1 MCLLEIKGNFG
12 GKMKINIINVP
23 VMYGS
28 DKNGTEYAP
37 RKLKEAGGLDFA
49 KKYGHEIVSTR
60 DVYIPISSYYHRF
73 DKNHRIKYLEEVV
86 KINEELAEKL
96 EKTVKEDEVTM
107 MIGGDHVLGLGSI
120 AGVSKFAKKLAVFW
134 IDAHADINTEKTSP
148 SANAHGMP
156 LAAAIGLGAKELT
169 DINKNKLNPEN
180 VYIIGARDLD
190 PGEVEICRDK
200 KVNLYEMGKCRT
212 EGISKILDEAL
223 EKVEKDKIDTI
234 HLSFDIDAL
243 DRLLVPGT
251 GTPVSNGFALE
262 EGIEVIRRIMG
273 TKKVRTIDLVEFNPR
288 IDKDNLALK
297 STLSLLE
304 AMFKYM

>member
-1 MCLLEIKGNFG
+1 MPRMVSPLLVNRSPLRCTL
-12 GKMKINIINVP
+12 MP
-23 VMYGS
+23 C
-28 DKNGTEYAP
+28 
-37 RKLKEAGGLDFA
+37 AGVTVSMWQA
-49 KKYGHEIVSTR
+49 KKM
-60 DVYIPISSYYHRF
+60 
-73 DKNHRIKYLEEVV
+73 
-86 KINEELAEKL
+86 A
-96 EKTVKEDEVTM
+96 
-107 MIGGDHVLGLGSI
+107 GLGSVPLKRTSRLPQS
-120 AGVSKFAKKLAVFW
+120 APVSLADL

-288 IDKDNLALK
+288 IDKDDLALK